1 MRGVPINATACHT
14 AAAASNKLARA
25 SQSRGSRCGSQT
37 HGEAC
42 LDVVTEKDVRKALRK
57 VKDPELNLDIVV
69 LGLVYDLDIADTHVN
84 ARISLTSPFCPAANQ
99 IIDDTKAAIEGVEG
113 IETANV
119 ELTFDPPWT
128 PERID
133 PLIRATLGI

>member
-1 MRGVPINATACHT
+1 MPA
-14 AAAASNKLARA
+14 
-25 SQSRGSRCGSQT
+25 
-37 HGEAC
+37 
-42 LDVVTEKDVRKALRK
+42 TEKDIRKALRK

-69 LGLVYDLDIADTHVN
+69 LGLVYGLEVVDSHVI

-99 IIDDTKAAIEGVEG
+99 ILEEAKNAIETVEG
-113 IETANV
+113 VDTAEV

-133 PLIRATLGI
+133 PLIRASLGI

>member
-1 MRGVPINATACHT
+1 M
-14 AAAASNKLARA
+14 
-25 SQSRGSRCGSQT
+25 
-37 HGEAC
+37 
-42 LDVVTEKDVRKALRK
+42 VTEKDIRKALRK

-84 ARISLTSPFCPAANQ
+84 ARISLTSPFCPAAGQ
-99 IIDDTKAAIEGVEG
+99 IVDDTKAAIEAVEG
-113 IETANV
+113 VDSAEV

>member
-1 MRGVPINATACHT
+1 
-14 AAAASNKLARA
+14 
-25 SQSRGSRCGSQT
+25 
-37 HGEAC
+37 
-42 LDVVTEKDVRKALRK
+42 VVTEKDVRKALRK

-69 LGLVYDLDIADTHVN
+69 LGLIYEIDIADTHVN
-84 ARISLTSPFCPAANQ
+84 AKISLTSPFCPAASQ
-99 IIDDTKAAIEGVEG
+99 IVDDAKNAIEGVEG